1 MQNLQKLLNALKR
14 AWIQN
19 PREIQLLRNIVK
31 LHVKEGKKNGFGL
44 VLMRDYET
52 AVLNASIILND
63 VDINAVALFVAL
75 IRGEFELDGYY

>member
-1 MQNLQKLLNALKR
+1 MQNLQKLLNALNR

-19 PREIQLLRNIVK
+19 LREIQLLRKIVK
-31 LHVKEGKKNGFGL
+31 LHVKEAKKNGFGL

-63 VDINAVALFVAL
+63 VDLNVVALFVAL